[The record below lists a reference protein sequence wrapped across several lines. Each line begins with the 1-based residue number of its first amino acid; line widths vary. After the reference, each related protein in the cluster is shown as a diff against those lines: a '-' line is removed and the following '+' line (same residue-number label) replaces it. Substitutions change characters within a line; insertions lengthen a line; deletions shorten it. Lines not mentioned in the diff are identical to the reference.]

1 MMSINSYKDLQ
12 VWKVAKSI
20 AILIYKITADFPN
33 TEVFGLTNQLRRA
46 SISISNNIAEG
57 TGRQYKKDTL
67 QFLYVSNGSLNEVES
82 MITIAQELNYINI
95 DNMNTI
101 TQQIEECR
109 KLLKGFITYYK
120 NNNNLK

>member
-1 MMSINSYKDLQ
+1 MTINSYKDLQ
-12 VWKVAKSI
+12 VWKIAKSI
-20 AILIYKITADFPN
+20 AIVIYKVTADFPN

-82 MITIAQELNYINI
+82 MITIAQELNYINN
-95 DNMNTI
+95 DNMKMI
-101 TQQIEECR
+101 TLQIEECR
-109 KLLKGFITYYK
+109 KLLKGFISYYK

>member
-12 VWKVAKSI
+12 VWKIAKSI
-20 AILIYKITADFPN
+20 AIVIYKVTADFPN

-57 TGRQYKKDTL
+57 IGRQYKKDTL

-82 MITIAQELNYINI
+82 MITIAQELNYINK
-95 DNMNTI
+95 DNMNII
-101 TQQIEECR
+101 TLQIEECR
-109 KLLKGFITYYK
+109 KLLKGFISYYK

>member
-12 VWKVAKSI
+12 VWKIAKSI
-20 AILIYKITADFPN
+20 AIVIYKVTADFPN

-82 MITIAQELNYINI
+82 MITIAQELNYINT
-95 DNMNTI
+95 DNMNII
-101 TQQIEECR
+101 TLQIEECR
-109 KLLKGFITYYK
+109 KLLKGFISYYK